1 MGSFDTSHSFL
12 FIFAGEKPKSILND
26 KKIIVFFIYLTM
38 GINILFAQD
47 IESNIKERLTD
58 YFNKYTATA
67 KISTP
72 KLNSFD
78 IDYDRKTIAVYA
90 SESFAYQPF
99 RSETVETI
107 YNQVKIYFPVRF
119 ITTSSLFMQTAS
131 RLKI

>member
-1 MGSFDTSHSFL
+1 M
-12 FIFAGEKPKSILND
+12 

-90 SESFAYQPF
+90 SESFVFIKLFIKLCKISVLTTVFSRQRYK
-99 RSETVETI
+99 RSLYV
-107 YNQVKIYFPVRF
+107 
-119 ITTSSLFMQTAS
+119 
-131 RLKI
+131 